1 MRVTFRILVYAKLQD
16 FLLMLG
22 KVFSKLLII
31 PIRLY
36 QVTLSPFLGQNCSHI
51 PTCSNY
57 AIEAIKKKGPF
68 KGFWL
73 ALKRISKCHP
83 IKILGGGSGLDLVP
97 KKENFKRK
105 N

>member
-22 KVFSKLLII
+22 KVFSRLLII

-36 QVTLSPFLGQNCSHI
+36 QVALSPFLGQNCAHT

-57 AIEAIKKKGPF
+57 AIEAINEWGVL

-73 ALKRISKCHP
+73 A
-83 IKILGGGSGLDLVP
+83 IKLSLIHI
-97 KKENFKRK
+97 
-105 N
+105 